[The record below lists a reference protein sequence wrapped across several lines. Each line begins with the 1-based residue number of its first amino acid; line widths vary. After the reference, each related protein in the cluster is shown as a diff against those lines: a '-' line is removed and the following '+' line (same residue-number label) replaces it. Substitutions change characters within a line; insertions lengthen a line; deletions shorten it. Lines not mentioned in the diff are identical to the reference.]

1 MKLDVLFIGLGSIG
15 SRHLKNLSEICR
27 ERGIE
32 LNVTALRSDLNRALR
47 EGVEELLSVQ
57 LPDLGEEITGHYD
70 IAFVTNPTSLH
81 ADTVM
86 RLKGKADAL
95 FVEKPIFSN
104 DCINLEI
111 DKVFGSCVRAYVAAP
126 MRYSTVM
133 LAAKEYLDSHPD
145 KRPFCARAISS
156 SYLPDWRQGVDYRKV
171 YSARRELGGGVTI
184 DLIHEWD
191 YLCFL
196 FGKPEKVYNFK
207 GTYSELE
214 INSDDLSVYIAKYP
228 TMLAELHLDYFGRKN
243 TRYLEVYFEDGTL
256 RVDFINMN
264 VEYPDGTVKHF
275 EDTTAEW
282 YIREMNTFLDFI
294 LSDAEESSN
303 TPREALDT
311 LKITLAEEDR

>member
-15 SRHLKNLSEICR
+15 SRHLKNLSAICK
-27 ERGIE
+27 ERGIA
-32 LNVTALRSDLNRALR
+32 LNVTALRSDLNRTLR
-47 EGVEELLSVQ
+47 DGVESLLDRQ
-57 LPDLGEEITGHYD
+57 LPDLGEEIEGHYD

-81 ADTVM
+81 ADTVK
-86 RLKGKADAL
+86 RLRGKADAL
-95 FVEKPIFSN
+95 FVEKPIFAN
-104 DCINLEI
+104 EDINLDIE
-111 DKVFGSCVRAYVAAP
+111 KVFGNTRAYVAAP
-126 MRYSTVM
+126 MRYSAVM
-133 LAAKEYLDSHPD
+133 QAAKEYLDTHPE

-156 SYLPDWRQGVDYRKV
+156 SYLPDWRPGVDYRKV

-191 YLCFL
+191 YLSFL

-228 TMLAELHLDYFGRKN
+228 SMLAELHLDYFGRRN

-256 RVDFINMN
+256 RVDFINMS
-264 VEYPDGTVKHF
+264 VEYPDGSVTHF

-282 YIREMNTFLDFI
+282 YVREMNTFLDFV
-294 LSDAEESSN
+294 LSGAAESSN

-311 LKITLAEEDR
+311 LKITLAEEN